1 MENVKPRSR
10 KKKPLGLKGLAAI
23 GSGTVAAAALIAAL
37 VYLQT
42 GKQYEKVF
50 FPNTTINGMDASK
63 KSVEEVKKSI
73 ASGAQNYVLSI
84 GERGGSTQE
93 IKGRDIGL
101 ESVFDGSLEK
111 LLADQKTYEWL
122 KHTKTPQ
129 EFDIGTMI
137 QYDQDKF
144 ETAVSGLDC
153 LKDELVEKPENAR
166 VSDYVSGQGYHII
179 AAKEGNQLDPEKV
192 KSGISEAVMGL
203 IPEISLE
210 ELEAYVKPQIPAD
223 DPQLIEQV
231 QTLNKYANATITYSF
246 GNEKKV
252 LNGDTISKWIGIGED
267 GKVYLS
273 SSSVSAYVKELASQY
288 DTSTRAKNLKTSY
301 GQTVRITGGSYGW
314 KIDQS
319 KEADELA
326 ELIRSG
332 QSQVREPVYKQK
344 AASHGDNDYG
354 TTYVE
359 INLTAQHLYF
369 YKDGKLLVESDFV
382 SGNES
387 KGWSTP
393 AGVFPLTYK
402 QRDATLKGETYRTP
416 VSYWMPF
423 NGNIG
428 LHDATWR
435 STFGGTIYKTS
446 GSHGC
451 VNLPPAVAKT
461 IFENIAAGVPVLCYH
476 LPGTE
481 SQTASNGT
489 SKPAETKP
497 ATEPT
502 TAAKP
507 TEAPTTA
514 PPATAAPTTAAPPA
528 TKEPETETSTSAPS
542 KDGEVGPGVSNSSG
556 KKKTGPGVHK

>member
-10 KKKPLGLKGLAAI
+10 KKKPLGIKGWAAI

-37 VYLQT
+37 FYLQM
-42 GKQYEKVF
+42 GRQYEKVF

-63 KSVEEVKKSI
+63 KSIEEVKKSI
-73 ASGAQNYVLSI
+73 ASGIENYVLSI
-84 GERGGSTQE
+84 GERGGSTEE
-93 IKGRDIGL
+93 IKGMDIGL

-111 LLADQKTYEWL
+111 ILTDQKTYEWL
-122 KHTKTPQ
+122 KHMKTPQ

-144 ETAVSGLDC
+144 ETAVSGLAC
-153 LKDELVEKPENAR
+153 LKDELVEKPENAQ
-166 VSDYVSGQGYHII
+166 VSDYVSGQGYTIV
-179 AAKEGNQLDPEKV
+179 AAKEGNQLDLEKM
-192 KSGISEAVMGL
+192 KSGVSEAIMSL
-203 IPEISLE
+203 KPEISLE
-210 ELEAYVKPQIPAD
+210 ELDAYVKPQIPAD
-223 DPQLIEQV
+223 DPQLIAYV
-231 QTLNKYANATITYSF
+231 QTLNKYVNATITYSF

-267 GKVYLS
+267 GKVYLN
-273 SSSVSAYVKELASQY
+273 SSSVTAYVKELASKY
-288 DTSTRAKNLKTSY
+288 DTSTRAKSLKTSY

-319 KEADELA
+319 AEADELA

-344 AASHGDNDYG
+344 AASHGDTDYG
-354 TTYVE
+354 STYVE

-435 STFGGTIYKTS
+435 STFGGTIYKS
-446 GSHGC
+446 GGSHGC

-489 SKPAETKP
+489 SKPGETKP

-507 TEAPTTA
+507 TETPTTA

-528 TKEPETETSTSAPS
+528 TKEPETEVSTSAPS
-542 KDGEVGPGVSNSSG
+542 KDGEVGPGVSSRSE
-556 KKKTGPGVHK
+556 KKTGPGAHK

>member
-10 KKKPLGLKGLAAI
+10 KKKPLGLKGWAAI

-37 VYLQT
+37 TYLQM
-42 GKQYEKVF
+42 GRQYEKVF
-50 FPNTTINGMDASK
+50 FPNTTINGVDASK

-73 ASGAQNYVLSI
+73 ASGIENYVLSI
-84 GERGGSTQE
+84 GERGGSTEE

-122 KHTKTPQ
+122 KHRKTPQ

-137 QYDQDKF
+137 QYDQDNF
-144 ETAVSGLDC
+144 ESAVSSLAC
-153 LKDELVEKPENAR
+153 LKDELVEKPENAH
-166 VSDYVSGQGYHII
+166 VSDYVSGQGYTIVP
-179 AAKEGNQLDPEKV
+179 AREGNQLDPEKV
-192 KSGISEAVMGL
+192 KSVISEAIINL
-203 IPEISLE
+203 KPEISLE
-210 ELEAYVKPQIPAD
+210 ELDAYVKPQIPAD
-223 DPQLIEQV
+223 DPQLIAQV

-267 GKVYLS
+267 GKVYLN
-273 SSSVSAYVKELASQY
+273 SSSVTAYVKELASKY

-301 GQTVRITGGSYGW
+301 GQNVRITGGSYGW

-319 KEADELA
+319 AEADELA

-332 QSQVREPVYKQK
+332 QSLVREPVYKQK
-344 AASHGDNDYG
+344 AASHGDTDFGN
-354 TTYVE
+354 TYVE
-359 INLTAQHLYF
+359 INLTAQHLFF

-382 SGNES
+382 SGNEA
-387 KGWSTP
+387 KGWATP

-435 STFGGTIYKTS
+435 STFGGTIYKTG

-461 IFENIAAGVPVLCYH
+461 IFENIAAGVP
-476 LPGTE
+476 
-481 SQTASNGT
+481 
-489 SKPAETKP
+489 
-497 ATEPT
+497 
-502 TAAKP
+502 
-507 TEAPTTA
+507 
-514 PPATAAPTTAAPPA
+514 
-528 TKEPETETSTSAPS
+528 
-542 KDGEVGPGVSNSSG
+542 
-556 KKKTGPGVHK
+556 